1 MKRKSCIL
9 VTIVLLLLT
18 TVVKAQT
25 KSVQTIFRSDLE
37 SSGGFGAL
45 TNKFTSIRGEYANL
59 TGIYGGW
66 YVNHSFMIGAGASAL
81 TNNIYVPLQHSTDPL
96 RNLSYEYGQVG
107 LVTEY
112 VVNSNKPVH
121 IAFNLFS
128 GAGFTLQYDRYGWYD
143 TNPNWQN
150 VERDENWFFV
160 LEPGVQL
167 ELNLLKWMRLCPGV
181 SYRAT
186 FGSDGRGVTDKD
198 LSNISY
204 NATLKFGKF

>member
-1 MKRKSCIL
+1 MKRKLGIL
-9 VTIVLLLLT
+9 ITSTLILLS

-25 KSVQTIFRSDLE
+25 TPVQTIFRNDLE
-37 SSGGFGAL
+37 SGGFGAL
-45 TNKFTSIRGEYANL
+45 TNKFTFIRGEYVNL

-66 YVNHSFMIGAGASAL
+66 YVNHSFMIGVGASAQTSNL
-81 TNNIYVPLQHSTDPL
+81 YVPLEHSVDPL
-96 RNLSYEYGQVG
+96 RQLSYEYGQVG

-112 VVNSNKPVH
+112 VVKSNKPVH

-128 GAGFTLQYDRYGWYD
+128 GAGFTLQYDRYGYH
-143 TNPNWQN
+143 NNNQNWQDE
-150 VERDENWFFV
+150 VRDENWFFV
-160 LEPGVQL
+160 LEPGAQV
-167 ELNLLKWMRLCPGV
+167 ELNLLKWMRFCPGI

-198 LSNISY
+198 LSDISY